1 MIIILII
8 LFLSIFTI
16 NNFGRFNVY
25 KISSNSEKF
34 IVNGYVIYNRSKNII
49 MLNNIEYI
57 DKNSGTE
64 NEIKVKEI
72 VVSLKCN
79 KKTLNSFGFSSSNK
93 DEVITLRDYLKDKYI
108 YLDEDEVNEENILT
122 SNLDKLAIEI
132 IYTDDKLDEYTILV
146 PLTLIK
152 DISSNQLFY

>member
-1 MIIILII
+1 
-8 LFLSIFTI
+8 
-16 NNFGRFNVY
+16 
-25 KISSNSEKF
+25 
-34 IVNGYVIYNRSKNII
+34 